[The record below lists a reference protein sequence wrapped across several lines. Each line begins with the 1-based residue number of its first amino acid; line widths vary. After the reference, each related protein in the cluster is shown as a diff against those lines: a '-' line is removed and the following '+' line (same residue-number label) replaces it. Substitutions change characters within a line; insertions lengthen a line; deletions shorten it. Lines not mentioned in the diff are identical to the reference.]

1 MKTEINPGNAVLF
14 LLQREYIQECKIE
27 QVKDEE
33 GNLKTDSEGKVIE
46 KAIHPLNISFAE
58 WLLKNNLIV
67 EKSQILT
74 PNTNIVKPLKLV

>member
-27 QVKDEE
+27 HAKDEE
-33 GNLKTDSEGKVIE
+33 GNFKTDEEGKVIE
-46 KAIHPLNISFAE
+46 QAVHPLKLSFSD